1 MEDVLDVYSRPY
13 DAKHPVICMDEK
25 PYQLLGEVRDPL
37 PMRPGSDLK
46 LDSEY
51 VRKGTCSIFMF
62 NESLAGWRH
71 TSVREHRTANDW
83 AEEIQYLVNSRPDA
97 EKIVLVMD
105 NLNTHALASLYKRF
119 APKEARRI
127 ASKLEI
133 HYTPKHGSWLDMAEI
148 ELNVL
153 TRQCLARR
161 IADIETLRR
170 QLYAWE
176 CDRNEARG
184 KIVWQFTTEDARVKL
199 ASLYPKV
206 F

>member
-62 NESLAGWRH
+62 NEPLAGWRH
-71 TSVREHRTANDW
+71 TCVREHRTANDW

-105 NLNTHALASLYKRF
+105 NLNTHALASLYKRVCPQRSTKDCVQ
-119 APKEARRI
+119 AGN
-127 ASKLEI
+127 SL
-133 HYTPKHGSWLDMAEI
+133 YTQA
-148 ELNVL
+148 
-153 TRQCLARR
+153 
-161 IADIETLRR
+161 R
-170 QLYAWE
+170 QLVRYGR
-176 CDRNEARG
+176 DRAQRLDTPVSCAKNRRYRNTKEPTLCLG
-184 KIVWQFTTEDARVKL
+184 V
-199 ASLYPKV
+199 
-206 F
+206 

>member
-62 NESLAGWRH
+62 NEPLAGWRH
-71 TSVREHRTANDW
+71 TCVREHRTANDW

-119 APKEARRI
+119 APKKHEGLRPNWKFI
-127 ASKLEI
+127 I
-133 HYTPKHGSWLDMAEI
+133 HPSTAVG
-148 ELNVL
+148 
-153 TRQCLARR
+153 
-161 IADIETLRR
+161 
-170 QLYAWE
+170 
-176 CDRNEARG
+176 
-184 KIVWQFTTEDARVKL
+184 
-199 ASLYPKV
+199 
-206 F
+206 